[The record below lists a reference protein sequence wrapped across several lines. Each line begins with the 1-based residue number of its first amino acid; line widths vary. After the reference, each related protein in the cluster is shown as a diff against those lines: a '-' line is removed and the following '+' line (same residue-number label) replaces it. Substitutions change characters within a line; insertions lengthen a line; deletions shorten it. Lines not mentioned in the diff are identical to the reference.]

1 MPAARR
7 LRRTWSGREPA
18 LALRERNAL
27 HYKGLFGKVAQQ
39 LRLARDVVAH
49 NTERAGRGSVLIS
62 QGVLFAL
69 MMAILVV
76 VVIIGFVR
84 RNRSSRGGTGGGVDS
99 PNTVA
104 QWTEGETTR
113 LLSSAELPGLYL
125 LRPRFLTKAESV
137 VYLLLKA
144 AFPRNEV
151 FARVRLADVLQVKIG
166 PQGMERLRAFRK
178 IANQHVGFVVCDRD
192 MTIIAIV
199 DSKEPDQVINPRD
212 QKLEVIKQR
221 CLQAAQVK
229 YICVYPPQLPRY
241 RELREQI
248 LGPAADLV

>member
-1 MPAARR
+1 M
-7 LRRTWSGREPA
+7 
-18 LALRERNAL
+18 
-27 HYKGLFGKVAQQ
+27 
-39 LRLARDVVAH
+39 
-49 NTERAGRGSVLIS
+49 S

-84 RNRSSRGGTGGGVDS
+84 RNRATRGTAHGGADS
-99 PNTVA
+99 PHTVA

-144 AFPRNEV
+144 AFPRNEI

-178 IANQHVGFVVCDRD
+178 IANQHVGFVLCDRD
-192 MTIIAIV
+192 MTILAII
-199 DSKEPDQVINPRD
+199 DTREPDVVVNPRD
-212 QKLEVIKQR
+212 QKLETIKQR

-229 YICVYPPQLPRY
+229 YICIYPPQLPRY

-248 LGPAADLV
+248 LGPTEEMPSA

>member
-1 MPAARR
+1 M
-7 LRRTWSGREPA
+7 T
-18 LALRERNAL
+18 
-27 HYKGLFGKVAQQ
+27 
-39 LRLARDVVAH
+39 
-49 NTERAGRGSVLIS
+49 
-62 QGVLFAL
+62 QGVLFAF
-69 MMAILVV
+69 AIAAFAI
-76 VVIIGFVR
+76 VIIYGLVR
-84 RNRSSRGGTGGGVDS
+84 RNRSSGGASRSDANS
-99 PNTVA
+99 PDTVA

-125 LRPRFLTKAESV
+125 LRPRFLTRAESV

-144 AFPRNEV
+144 AFPRHEI
-151 FARVRLADVLQVKIG
+151 FARIRLADVLQVKIG

-192 MTIIAIV
+192 MTIVAIV
-199 DSKEPDQVINPRD
+199 DAKEPDQVINPRD

-229 YICVYPPQLPRY
+229 YLCVYPPQLPRY

-248 LGPAADLV
+248 LGPAGDLV

>member
-1 MPAARR
+1 M
-7 LRRTWSGREPA
+7 TSGM
-18 LALRERNAL
+18 
-27 HYKGLFGKVAQQ
+27 
-39 LRLARDVVAH
+39 
-49 NTERAGRGSVLIS
+49 
-62 QGVLFAL
+62 LFAL
-69 MMAILVV
+69 AISALVV
-76 VVIIGFVR
+76 AVLVGLMR
-84 RNRSSRGGTGGGVDS
+84 RQRSTSSTKVTAEGPT
-99 PNTVA
+99 TAA

-125 LRPRFLTKAESV
+125 LRPRFLSKAENV

-144 AFPRNEV
+144 AFPRHEI

-192 MTIIAIV
+192 MTIVAIV
-199 DSKEPDQVINPRD
+199 DSREPEQVQNPRD
-212 QKLEVIKQR
+212 QKLEIIKQR

-229 YICVYPPQLPRY
+229 YLCVYPPTLPRY

-248 LGPAADLV
+248 LGPAAELV

>member
-1 MPAARR
+1 M
-7 LRRTWSGREPA
+7 T
-18 LALRERNAL
+18 
-27 HYKGLFGKVAQQ
+27 
-39 LRLARDVVAH
+39 
-49 NTERAGRGSVLIS
+49 

-69 MMAILVV
+69 AMAAFAVA
-76 VVIIGFVR
+76 IIYGLVR
-84 RNRSSRGGTGGGVDS
+84 RNRADGGAPHGNSDS

-125 LRPRFLTKAESV
+125 LRPRFLTRAESV

-144 AFPRNEV
+144 AFPRHEI

-192 MTIIAIV
+192 MTIVAIV
-199 DSKEPDQVINPRD
+199 DAKEPDQVINPRD

-229 YICVYPPQLPRY
+229 YLCVYPPQLPRY

-248 LGPAADLV
+248 LGPAGDLV

>member
-1 MPAARR
+1 M
-7 LRRTWSGREPA
+7 TSSTSG
-18 LALRERNAL
+18 
-27 HYKGLFGKVAQQ
+27 
-39 LRLARDVVAH
+39 
-49 NTERAGRGSVLIS
+49 I
-62 QGVLFAL
+62 LFAL
-69 MMAILVV
+69 AIAALVIAV
-76 VVIIGFVR
+76 VFGLLK
-84 RNRSSRGGTGGGVDS
+84 RNRAGGGGKATGES

-125 LRPRFLTKAESV
+125 LRPRFLSKAENV

-144 AFPRNEV
+144 AFPRHEV
-151 FARVRLADVLQVKIG
+151 FARIRLSDVLQVKIG

-192 MTIIAIV
+192 MTILAIV
-199 DSKEPDQVINPRD
+199 DAKEPDTVVNPRD
-212 QKLEVIKQR
+212 QKLEIIKQR